1 MPGVA
6 LSDREDVTNVKTY
19 VLPRAAFTAAQT
31 QTVGT
36 PASGQCIHLDFLHL
50 TASGATVV
58 TVKLGTVVVL
68 EADLTA
74 SVSTYD
80 FAPPADVEF
89 VGAANALL
97 TITSSAAVTVG
108 CSAAGYEAAV

>member
-50 TASGATVV
+50 TASGAT
-58 TVKLGTVVVL
+58 
-68 EADLTA
+68 
-74 SVSTYD
+74 YD